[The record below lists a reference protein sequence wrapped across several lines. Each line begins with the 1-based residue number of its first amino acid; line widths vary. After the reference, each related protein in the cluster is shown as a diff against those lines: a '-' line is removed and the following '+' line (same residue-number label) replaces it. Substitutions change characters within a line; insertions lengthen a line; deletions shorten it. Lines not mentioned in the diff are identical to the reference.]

1 MKNKYVKTLFL
12 LLLFIGVVG
21 SAQTVSGLV
30 TSDDGPLPGAT
41 VIVKGTNNGTTADFD
56 GNFTINAASDDVLV
70 VSFVG
75 FESQEIA
82 IDGQDQ
88 ITIFLAPDNELDEVV
103 VTGYGSQKKKEITS
117 AVAVVSEEE
126 FNKGTINSA
135 TELLQGKVAGL
146 SIYNRGGNPNGA
158 PIIRLRGLSSIGS
171 NIQPLVVI
179 DGIVGG
185 SLENLDP
192 NDIESINVLK
202 DGSAAAIYGTRGS
215 SGVIL
220 VTTKKGKN
228 KRTEFNYNGQFSTA
242 SPFDTVSV
250 LSPEEFVAAGGTD
263 LGSKTDWTQ
272 EVIRST
278 FTHIHNF
285 SASGGHHDTTYRI
298 AANLRDVEGILQNSG
313 FEQFNARA
321 NFSSVAFNDRLRID
335 FNSSFTRRNQ
345 DNGFSEALRYAI
357 LYNPTAPIYGADS
370 PFPFNS
376 DQFGGYFESL
386 GLFDAFNPVSIV
398 NQNQNTG
405 NRLEFNYGLNLNYR
419 FSDSFSANFNLAQQ
433 ESKFSNKIYYPTTS
447 HFRGNATSPIRKG
460 RADLFEEKNRFKLAE
475 LYGTYSDTFDQVDLS
490 FTGGYSF
497 QQFNAEGFFFS
508 LQDFPDNSL
517 DYINAIQASQDL
529 NTDQNIN
536 AFSYLSPDERIIAFF
551 GRLNLTIDE
560 GIFVNA
566 SIRQEG
572 SSKLGENNRWGT
584 FTAFGAGVDLNRY
597 LELNNV
603 DLLKIRVGYGVTG
616 SLPRDN
622 GLFLD
627 GRGISQNSPGG
638 GFATSLTRVANPDL
652 KWEEKGELNL
662 GIEFATPRLSATL
675 DLYNRDI
682 KDFILLRTIEAI
694 GGVDEQFQNA
704 GNINTKGLELSVNY
718 DIVDQ
723 DNLTYNAGVVLS
735 SYESVLEDYILDREV
750 RSNLGAPGQ
759 NSTPLVRVFKGEPI
773 GQIWGPVFEGVQDGN
788 PVFSDLNED
797 GVLKT
802 DSGNALDDDVDFA
815 VLGNGIPDLELGWTN
830 QLTVGDW
837 SFNAFF
843 RAAFGH
849 SLVNTFRAFY
859 EPRLA
864 SQSSYNYVTTDLA
877 VDGLTT
883 ARFSSLYV
891 EKADFFKLDN
901 ATVNYSFD
909 TSNWAGIDSLNL
921 SLNGQ
926 NLFVISNYS
935 GLDPEPSI
943 QDAGAAGNGGEIDIN
958 NPDVLSPGIDRRT
971 NYFASRTFTLG
982 VNLKF

>member
-1 MKNKYVKTLFL
+1 
-12 LLLFIGVVG
+12 
-21 SAQTVSGLV
+21 
-30 TSDDGPLPGAT
+30 
-41 VIVKGTNNGTTADFD
+41 
-56 GNFTINAASDDVLV
+56 
-70 VSFVG
+70 
-75 FESQEIA
+75 
-82 IDGQDQ
+82 
-88 ITIFLAPDNELDEVV
+88 VV

-117 AVAVVSEEE
+117 AVAVVGEEE

-146 SIYNRGGNPNGA
+146 SIYNRGGNPNGS
-158 PIIRLRGLSSIGS
+158 PVVRLRGLSSIGS

-192 NDIESINVLK
+192 NDIASINVLK

-242 SPFDTVSV
+242 SPFDTVNV
-250 LSPEEFVAAGGTD
+250 LSAEEFIAAGGTN
-263 LGSKTDWTQ
+263 LGSNTDWTQ

-298 AANLRDVEGILQNSG
+298 AANLRDVEGILKNTG

-321 NFSSVAFNDRLRID
+321 NFNSLAFNDRLRID
-335 FNSSFTRRNQ
+335 FNSSFTRKDQ

-357 LYNPTAPIYGADS
+357 LYNPTAPIYGANA

-376 DQFGGYFESL
+376 EQFGGYFESL
-386 GLFDAFNPVSIV
+386 GLFDAFNPVSII

-405 NRLEFNYGLNLNYR
+405 NRIEFNYGLNLNYR
-419 FSDSFSANFNLAQQ
+419 FSDNFSANLNLSQQ
-433 ESKFSNKIYYPTTS
+433 ESKYSNKIYYPTTS

-460 RADLFEEKNRFKLAE
+460 RADLFEEKKRFKLAE
-475 LYGTYSDTFDQVDLS
+475 LYGTYNNNFDKLDLT

-497 QQFNAEGFFFS
+497 QQFNTEGSFFS
-508 LQDFPDNSL
+508 LTDFPDNSL
-517 DYINAIQASQDL
+517 DYVNAIEASQDL

-536 AFSYLSPDERIIAFF
+536 AFSYLTPDERIIAFF
-551 GRLNLTIDE
+551 GRLNLTFDD
-560 GIFVNA
+560 GIFFNA
-566 SIRQEG
+566 SLRQEG
-572 SSKLGENNRWGT
+572 SGKLGKNNRWGT
-584 FTAFGAGVDLNRY
+584 FPALGVGVDLNHY
-597 LELNNV
+597 LEMTNV
-603 DLLKIRVGYGVTG
+603 DLFKIRLGYGVTG

-622 GLFLD
+622 GLFLE
-627 GRGISQNSPGG
+627 GRGISQNSPEE
-638 GFATSLTRVANPDL
+638 GFSTSLNRIANPDL
-652 KWEEKGELNL
+652 KWEEKAETNV
-662 GIEFATPRLSATL
+662 GIEFSTPRLSATL
-675 DLYNRDI
+675 DLYSRDI
-682 KDFILLRTIEAI
+682 KDFILLRTIAAI
-694 GGVDEQFQNA
+694 EGVDKQFQNA
-704 GNINTKGLELSVNY
+704 GNINTKGIELSVNY
-718 DIVDQ
+718 DIIDQ
-723 DNLTYNAGVVLS
+723 DNVNYNAGIVLS

-773 GQIWGPVFEGVQDGN
+773 GQIWGPVFDSVDNNGN
-788 PVFSDLNED
+788 PIFKDLNGD

-830 QLTVGDW
+830 RLTLGDW

-849 SLVNTFRAFY
+849 SLVNAFRAFY

-864 SQSSYNYVTTDLA
+864 SQSSYNYVTTDKA

-901 ATVNYSFD
+901 VTINYNFD
-909 TSNWAGIDSLNL
+909 TSKWAGIDGLNL

-943 QDAGAAGNGGEIDIN
+943 QDAGTQDNGGEIDVN

-982 VNLKF
+982 INLKF